1 MAYSNLHA
9 ADAVYHSQC
18 NSNFRTGKQIP
29 QTVATTPEDNLK
41 RNKLSQEDQ
50 RTTLQKIVFTRL
62 WLVLKKDEFKYQ

>member
-50 RTTLQKIVFTRL
+50 RTTLQKIVFT
-62 WLVLKKDEFKYQ
+62 